1 MERLQQR
8 CLIGT
13 AGMHLLLVVILL
25 VGPGFFKS
33 KPKVDDTPILEMIPS
48 TLTDQPL
55 NSGVKNPTPP
65 PPPQPVPQP
74 TPPQPAVTPPPPTPE
89 PPKPVVKPVE
99 PDEPTPPEKPSPDAL
114 VPIKKPTKPKEHKV
128 EIDLKHVV
136 HRVIKST
143 DNTDAEAEAQEAKRA
158 AAAARKAFASAMKNI
173 EKHASSATEVSM
185 PGTSSVSYAN
195 YALAV
200 RSLYDRA
207 WTAPDDAENDDANT
221 VVKVVIASDGTVV
234 SARITTPSGD
244 TKVDASVQRALDS
257 VTFIGPFPE
266 GATEKTRTFI
276 INFNLKSKRQ
286 LG

>member
-13 AGMHLLLVVILL
+13 AGMHLLLVLILV

-48 TLTDQPL
+48 SLTDKPL

-65 PPPQPVPQP
+65 QP
-74 TPPQPAVTPPPPTPE
+74 TVTPPPPTPE

-99 PDEPTPPEKPSPDAL
+99 PDEPTPPEKPSPEAL
-114 VPIKKPTKPKEHKV
+114 VPVKKPAKPKEHKV
-128 EIDLKHVV
+128 DVDLKHVV
-136 HRVIKST
+136 HRKVKSS
-143 DNTDAEAEAQEAKRA
+143 DNSEAEAEAE
-158 AAAARKAFASAMKNI
+158 RKAEQRRLAHEIAIAAHSI

-207 WTAPDDAENDDANT
+207 WTAPDDAVNDDANT
-221 VVKVVIASDGTVV
+221 VVKVVVASDGTVV

-244 TKVDASVQRALDS
+244 AKVDGSVQRALDS

-286 LG
+286 IG